1 MMWPVSVRA
10 AVMRRLPLAA
20 GLLALAAAPA
30 GAANKDMERLQVQVA
45 TLQVKLSD
53 LQRVAEDNLR
63 ELRRLNESLAEQNA
77 SFKKGINDRRI
88 QEEAVL
94 STLRELGERM
104 SELSERLQA
113 MPMSAPPPGPFTR
126 EGPAGQAP
134 PAASA
139 APGAAPAPAA
149 QGPAPLPREL
159 YSQAYADYT
168 RGNYDLAIQEF
179 QEYLRTY
186 PDSEYAGNAQYMIG
200 QCHYGKQRFR
210 EAIDAWDALFRTY
223 PSSVKLP
230 DAHFWKAVALERI
243 GRRPQALI
251 EYRYVV
257 DHYPNSEP
265 GRRAREKLGAQ

>member
-1 MMWPVSVRA
+1 MMWAVEARA
-10 AVMRRLPLAA
+10 AAIRRAPFAA
-20 GLLALAAAPA
+20 VLLALAAPA
-30 GAANKDMERLQVQVA
+30 AAANKDMERLQVQVA

-53 LQRVAEDNLR
+53 LQRLAEDNLR

-77 SFKKGINDRRI
+77 IFKKSLNDRRI

-94 STLRELGERM
+94 STLRELGERV
-104 SELSERLQA
+104 SELGERLRA
-113 MPMSAPPPGPFTR
+113 MPSAAAPGPFTAR
-126 EGPAGQAP
+126 EPGAASPPPAG
-134 PAASA
+134 A
-139 APGAAPAPAA
+139 APGPAPVPPA

-179 QEYLRTY
+179 QEYLRIY
-186 PDSEYAGNAQYMIG
+186 PEGDYAGSALYFIG

-230 DAHFWKAVALERI
+230 DAHYWKAVTLERI

-257 DHYPNSEP
+257 DHFPNSEA
-265 GRRAREKLGAQ
+265 GRRAREKLGP